1 MSKARRKRKRFYFD
15 DELDFHGYTRE
26 EALTELEEVVFAS
39 SNETLLIIHGI
50 GSGVLK
56 HAIRAFIRN
65 CPHIKNYAFGE
76 DVNLPGGEGVAVIY
90 T

>member
-26 EALTELEEVVFAS
+26 EALTELEEVVFSS